1 MLSRGI
7 HIDEVKLVI
16 NFDVPSLE
24 NGAVPDY
31 ESYMHRIGRAGR
43 FGDAGLALTL
53 LESEQEEKCFWSI
66 VDHYKM
72 IDKVRKLDG
81 GAKQLN

>member
-1 MLSRGI
+1 MQ
-7 HIDEVKLVI
+7 
-16 NFDVPSLE
+16 
-24 NGAVPDY
+24 
-31 ESYMHRIGRAGR
+31 RIGRAGR

-81 GAKQLN
+81 GAKQLNKLIIQAKEDSIY